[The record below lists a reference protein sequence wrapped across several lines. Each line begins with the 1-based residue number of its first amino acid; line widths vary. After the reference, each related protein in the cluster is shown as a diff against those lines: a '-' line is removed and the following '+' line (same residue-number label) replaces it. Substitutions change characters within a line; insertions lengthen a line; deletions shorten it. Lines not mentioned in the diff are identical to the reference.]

1 MLKISLFA
9 VAAFVLAAAGGWVA
23 STTRTHVD
31 AQMLRV
37 DACAWQSREES
48 RSGCPSIIGVD
59 FANWISP
66 PISPV
71 ISSFV

>member
-31 AQMLRV
+31 ARILRV

-48 RSGCPSIIGVD
+48 RSGCPSIKVD

-71 ISSFV
+71 IGSFV